1 MMESYERKKDKRSTQ
16 MGATILTEVT
26 SGRHCYATLS
36 CISCRSMY
44 FETNCDFKSGNKI
57 DIQFSEP
64 PLAGSLTN
72 FSATVYWCMLLSE
85 DEPTKS
91 YGIGVKYT

>member
-1 MMESYERKKDKRSTQ
+1 MMESSEPQKDRHLTQ
-16 MGATILTEVT
+16 MGTTILTEVT
-26 SGRHCYATLS
+26 SGRQCYATLN

-44 FETNCDFKSGNKI
+44 FEANCEFKPGHMINVHFDK
-57 DIQFSEP
+57 P
-64 PLAGSLTN
+64 PLAGALTN

-91 YGIGVKYT
+91 YGIGVKYI